1 MKNITYVYAG
11 NRKNKYLT
19 DSYESKD
26 FFYGLFSFDKNKYNV
41 EIIEMEDHNSL
52 ISNFLS
58 FIDKI
63 FQRIFSLP
71 FYFSKLTTFKNFNIL
86 KKSNYVLLVNEA
98 VGCSS
103 LLLLIVLRFFYNV
116 KVSVFVMGL
125 YSKNLKFKKLQ
136 KIHNAIIKFF
146 VFFVDNMFFLGRG
159 ELEKAKEIHGDNSKL
174 IYFPFCI
181 DTNFWIGDIEVNHEA
196 MSNDIIFVGNDGN
209 RDIETLI
216 EIAKNLPE
224 INFIFVSEHKALKE
238 FQLPNVQIFNG
249 SWANELLTDTELK
262 ALYKSSKLTIIP
274 LINSTQPSGQSV
286 ALQSMA
292 VGTPVMITKTDGFWD
307 INEFRDSEDVFFVL
321 NNDIS
326 FWEEKIK
333 NVLSNTKLMSC
344 VSTNAKEKVIN
355 NYNLDKFSEKLFRY
369 I

>member
-146 VFFVDNMFFLGRG
+146 VFFVDNMFFR
-159 ELEKAKEIHGDNSKL
+159 
-174 IYFPFCI
+174 
-181 DTNFWIGDIEVNHEA
+181 
-196 MSNDIIFVGNDGN
+196 
-209 RDIETLI
+209 
-216 EIAKNLPE
+216 
-224 INFIFVSEHKALKE
+224 
-238 FQLPNVQIFNG
+238 
-249 SWANELLTDTELK
+249 
-262 ALYKSSKLTIIP
+262 
-274 LINSTQPSGQSV
+274 
-286 ALQSMA
+286 
-292 VGTPVMITKTDGFWD
+292 
-307 INEFRDSEDVFFVL
+307 
-321 NNDIS
+321 
-326 FWEEKIK
+326 
-333 NVLSNTKLMSC
+333 
-344 VSTNAKEKVIN
+344 
-355 NYNLDKFSEKLFRY
+355 
-369 I
+369 

>member
-1 MKNITYVYAG
+1 M
-11 NRKNKYLT
+11 
-19 DSYESKD
+19 
-26 FFYGLFSFDKNKYNV
+26 
-41 EIIEMEDHNSL
+41 
-52 ISNFLS
+52 
-58 FIDKI
+58 
-63 FQRIFSLP
+63 
-71 FYFSKLTTFKNFNIL
+71 
-86 KKSNYVLLVNEA
+86 
-98 VGCSS
+98 GCSS

-326 FWEEKIK
+326 FWKR
-333 NVLSNTKLMSC
+333 KLKMYYQ
-344 VSTNAKEKVIN
+344 TQN
-355 NYNLDKFSEKLFRY
+355 
-369 I
+369 